1 MIRVITADDHKLVR
15 KGIIEHIKKVSDIDV
30 VGEANDGKQLLSLLR
45 NTPADVILLD
55 INMPGRSGIE
65 IIKDLEKSYP
75 DSSIL
80 VVSFHKDS
88 GTVINCLKNGALGY
102 LNKDSEPK
110 ELINAIRK
118 VYKKEKYIDQKLAG
132 KVVFQIAENS
142 SKENKHNELSQREF
156 EVLIKLGNG
165 KTVSSIANEL
175 NLSVKTVS
183 TYRKRILDKLEL
195 TSNLDIIKYVVKNE
209 LD

>member
-1 MIRVITADDHKLVR
+1 MIKVITADDHKLVR

-45 NTPADVILLD
+45 NISADVILLD

-65 IIKDLEKSYP
+65 IIKDIEQTYP
-75 DSSIL
+75 DISIL

-88 GTVINCLKNGALGY
+88 GTIINCLKNGALGY

-132 KVVFQIAENS
+132 KVVFQIAENTT
-142 SKENKHNELSQREF
+142 KENKHNELSQREF